1 MENENIWI
9 KELKEK
15 RLAYG
20 VSQNKLAVASQIT
33 RPYLSDI
40 ETGKAVPT
48 QQVKE
53 DLQNALERFNPDNPL
68 EMLFDYVR
76 IRYPTNDVAQI
87 IGVVL

>member
-1 MENENIWI
+1 MENEKIWI

-20 VSQNKLAVASQIT
+20 VSQNKLAVASHIT

-53 DLQNALERFNPDNPL
+53 DLLNASIPITHWRCYSTMYGFDSLPMMCLKLSVRF
-68 EMLFDYVR
+68 Y
-76 IRYPTNDVAQI
+76 A
-87 IGVVL
+87 

>member
-1 MENENIWI
+1 MENEKNLI

-20 VSQNKLAVASQIT
+20 VSQNKLAVASHIT

-48 QQVKE
+48 QQGE
-53 DLQNALERFNPDNPL
+53 RRFTERFGTL
-68 EMLFDYVR
+68 QSR
-76 IRYPTNDVAQI
+76 
-87 IGVVL
+87 